1 MSSEGAEEYT
11 FVCPAC
17 GESLAVNPSMKEA
30 LIDRGCVI
38 CGTAVTAEAFTE
50 QSAADSS

>member
-1 MSSEGAEEYT
+1 MSGEGTEEYT

-17 GESLAVNPSMKEA
+17 GESLEVNGSMREA
-30 LIDRGCVI
+30 LVERGCVI

-50 QSAADSS
+50 ESATDSP